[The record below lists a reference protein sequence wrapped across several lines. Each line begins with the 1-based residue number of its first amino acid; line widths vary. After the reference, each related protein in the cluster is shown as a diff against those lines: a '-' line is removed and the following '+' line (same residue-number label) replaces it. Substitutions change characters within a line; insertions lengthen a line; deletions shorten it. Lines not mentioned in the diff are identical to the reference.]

1 VGAEPI
7 GLRATPHRRIR
18 LGQWPFFT
26 LREKKKRPF
35 ETKTIKEERAEAG
48 AAKEK

>member
-1 VGAEPI
+1 VAI
-7 GLRATPHRRIR
+7 LYSTRK
-18 LGQWPFFT
+18 
-26 LREKKKRPF
+26 KKKRPF